1 MLVLL
6 PFLIFGVCPIST
18 AFIRRRFIP
27 AMIVCNPCHFI
38 ASVIMNLE
46 FQTMHCAI
54 LLCDTSTSL
63 CTKFKQLYFKLIVN
77 TYIPISIFVLV
88 NEIVSIL
95 FLIQL
100 VLPIIQVTE
109 DVRSE
114 KINYVPTI
122 SSVSSVSCTVE
133 EKLFA
138 SLDWSTNKT
147 SIDMFLKSPI
157 IYVYIWLK
165 HCTLFRFTFYGPC
178 CGGRIVRKICG
189 VFSRWRCW
197 LSSSFVVDVR
207 ACRVN
212 IR

>member
-54 LLCDTSTSL
+54 LLCDTSTL

-157 IYVYIWLK
+157 YIHICIYMVK
-165 HCTLFRFTFYGPC
+165 TLYTF
-178 CGGRIVRKICG
+178 
-189 VFSRWRCW
+189 
-197 LSSSFVVDVR
+197 
-207 ACRVN
+207 
-212 IR
+212 